1 MTHDPRLT
9 TPDPRPLLLYDGE
22 CGFCAARVQ
31 FLLRHDRRRTLRFA
45 PLGGVTAR
53 GVFATHPEL
62 AGIASLVWVERSGGE
77 ERVAVRSAAAL
88 SAAAYLGGLW
98 RVALAAYIIPGPW
111 RDWTYDLIARHRHRL
126 GSSECLVPGP
136 ADAARFLP

>member
-1 MTHDPRLT
+1 M

-45 PLGGVTAR
+45 PLGGATAR
-53 GVFATHPEL
+53 EVFQRHPAL
-62 AGIASLVWVERSGGE
+62 AGTDSLVWVEKAGAE
-77 ERVAVRSAAAL
+77 ERVAIRSAAAL
-88 SAAAYLGGLW
+88 RAAAYLGGLW
-98 RVALAAYIIPGPW
+98 RVAVAAYIIPRPW
-111 RDWTYDLIARHRHRL
+111 RDRAYDLIARHRHRL
-126 GSSECLVPGP
+126 GSSACLVPSP